1 MSTKNIAI
9 VYHSGFGHTAKVAQ
23 AVAEGVKS
31 FKDTHVDVIKADTIT
46 DAQWG
51 KLDAADAIIF
61 GAPTYMGGVSAPFK
75 TFIDATS
82 KKWFTLAWKDK
93 IAAGFTN
100 SASYSGDKLAS
111 LQQLMILAMQHGMI
125 WVGQSE
131 MGPKLKD
138 LEVPALDAI
147 NRVGSYCGLMT
158 QSNALSPADIVPPVG
173 DLETA
178 KIFGKRI
185 AEVTARLAKAA

>member
-1 MSTKNIAI
+1 MSKTVSV
-9 VYHSGFGHTAKVAQ
+9 VYHSGYGHTAKVAE
-23 AVAEGVKS
+23 AVAAGAKLAANTTVHL
-31 FKDTHVDVIKADTIT
+31 FKAEELTEE
-46 DAQWG
+46 QWTT
-51 KLDAADAIIF
+51 LDQSDAIIM

-82 KKWFTLAWKDK
+82 KRWFTSAWKDK

-131 MGPKLKD
+131 QSPKLGGTD
-138 LEVPALDAI
+138 VPPLDAI
-147 NRVGSYCGLMT
+147 NRVGSFSGLMT
-158 QSNALSPADIVPPVG
+158 QSNALSGPDIVPPSG

-178 KIFGKRI
+178 KLFGKRV
-185 AEVTARLAKAA
+185 AEITARFSA